1 MKITIYRQEEG
12 KKFLIKFDDQTPS
25 GQGHGFAMTLDVEDM
40 RTLTNMMVEELA
52 DLDKS
57 NFKEE
62 VIWNPRS
69 KRHERVIKQ

>member
-1 MKITIYRQEEG
+1 MKITIYRQQEG
-12 KKFLIKFDDQTPS
+12 RKFLIQFDEQTPS

-57 NFKEE
+57 ESKTE
-62 VIWNPRS
+62 VVWNPRS
-69 KRHERVIKQ
+69 QRHETVKK